1 MSHFIVFLFQKGTV
15 MAILSRSDFLA
26 NKTLP
31 LKLIRRDPQEA
42 YDLHSHEFSELVI
55 VYRGSGEHLIHGERR
70 PISAGDIF
78 LIKGQTR
85 HGYEN
90 LHNLA
95 LCNLLFDL
103 HEVGSPL
110 FALSRYPLLRR
121 LSLLEPERSAGCGLH
136 LPPEQM
142 PRILELLTVIEEEQN
157 SRREDYASAMAALFV
172 LLIVHL
178 SRLSGAMDP
187 DTENVPLEVYRLLNE
202 LSDRSAEPWPR
213 TRMAK
218 LAGMSVSTLT
228 RQIRRAT
235 GYPPNEYLLRLRLKK
250 SVMLLLNPELSI
262 SEIAERTGFS
272 DSNYFCRQFRNHYG
286 TSPQKY
292 RKRK

>member
-1 MSHFIVFLFQKGTV
+1 

-136 LPPEQM
+136 LPPEQ
-142 PRILELLTVIEEEQN
+142 PPG
-157 SRREDYASAMAALFV
+157 
-172 LLIVHL
+172 
-178 SRLSGAMDP
+178 RLCLRDGGAVRP
-187 DTENVPLEVYRLLNE
+187 A
-202 LSDRSAEPWPR
+202 DRSPVTA
-213 TRMAK
+213 
-218 LAGMSVSTLT
+218 V
-228 RQIRRAT
+228 RRHGSRCGKCSA
-235 GYPPNEYLLRLRLKK
+235 
-250 SVMLLLNPELSI
+250 
-262 SEIAERTGFS
+262 
-272 DSNYFCRQFRNHYG
+272 
-286 TSPQKY
+286 
-292 RKRK
+292 